1 MTCSTCLTSP
11 SLSFLICEWV
21 GEMLP
26 WGMTVMKVQ
35 GHSDRPS
42 ACLAQERQSI
52 KWRHWLIHNITRAQG
67 LKRYLNILIGVLV
80 ALVLLFSL
88 LLFLLLRHWRQRK
101 CRMSG
106 E

>member
-1 MTCSTCLTSP
+1 MVL
-11 SLSFLICEWV
+11 
-21 GEMLP
+21 

-42 ACLAQERQSI
+42 MCLAHGRHSI
-52 KWRHWLIHNITRAQG
+52 KWHHWLIHNITHVQG
-67 LKRYLNILIGVLV
+67 LKRYLNILIGVSV

-88 LLFLLLRHWRQRK
+88 LLFLLLRKWRQGKR
-101 CRMSG
+101 RMSG